1 MRVTDSENGFRVRI
15 NVGLKPASAV
25 YWPVTVSRFL
35 NLAELLLTHLSKGS
49 RSRVVIMVPKS

>member
-15 NVGLKPASAV
+15 NVGLKSGSAV

-35 NLAELLLTHLSKGS
+35 NLTELLLTHLSKGI